1 MSARSMQAELQQLLH
16 QTSAGDHA
24 AFQELY
30 TRSAGKL
37 FAIGMNMLKRKDQA
51 EEALQEAYVKIW
63 HHAGEYH
70 AERGEVS
77 TWMAAIM
84 RYRCLDRLRHNQ
96 KKAVSSVDTDEDLS
110 FEGPEP
116 AELTERQEN
125 AARLHSCL
133 SNLRQAQRQV
143 ISLAFLS
150 GLSHR
155 EITQSVQQPLGT
167 VKSLI
172 RRGLQ
177 SLQRCLQQ

>member
-1 MSARSMQAELQQLLH
+1 MSADSTQAELQELLH
-16 QTSAGDHA
+16 QASAGDQV
-24 AFQELY
+24 AFKALY
-30 TRSAGKL
+30 TLSAGKL
-37 FAIGMNMLKRKDQA
+37 FAIGMQMLKRKDQA
-51 EEALQEAYVKIW
+51 EEALQEAYIRIW

-70 AERGEVS
+70 AERGEVG

-84 RYRCLDRLRHNQ
+84 RYRCLDRLRRNQ
-96 KKAVSSVDTDEDLS
+96 KVGAGLPLKGEDLS
-110 FEGPEP
+110 DEAPEP
-116 AELTERQEN
+116 PELTARQED
-125 AARLHSCL
+125 AAKLHSCM
-133 SNLRQAQRQV
+133 SGLRQAQRQV